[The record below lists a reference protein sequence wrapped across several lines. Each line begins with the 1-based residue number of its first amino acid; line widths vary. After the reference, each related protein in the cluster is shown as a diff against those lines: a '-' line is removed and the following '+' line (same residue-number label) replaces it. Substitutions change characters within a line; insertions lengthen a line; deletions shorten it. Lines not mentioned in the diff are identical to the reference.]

1 MSEEF
6 PYDVFLSHSAK
17 DQRVVRD
24 VAERLR
30 KDGLRVWFD
39 EWVLKPGDSIP
50 AKIEEGLERS
60 RVLVLCMS
68 ANAFGS
74 DWAQLES
81 GAFRFRDPLN
91 KQRRFLP
98 LRLDDA
104 PIKGSLAQFL
114 DINWLPAGCELEYNA
129 ESAPSWPQQLPI

>member
-1 MSEEF
+1 MPEEF
-6 PYDVFLSHSAK
+6 PYDVFLSHSTK
-17 DQRVVRD
+17 DKLVVRD

-39 EWVLKPGDSIP
+39 EWEIRPGDSIP

-74 DWAQLES
+74 DWAQFGVRHVPDSEKERADNQLV
-81 GAFRFRDPLN
+81 
-91 KQRRFLP
+91 RRS
-98 LRLDDA
+98 RNSQ
-104 PIKGSLAQFL
+104 K
-114 DINWLPAGCELEYNA
+114 
-129 ESAPSWPQQLPI
+129 